1 QCAASNIA
9 TGFAVRS
16 TSGKLPIRR
25 LTVQR
30 GCLLLPRFQ
39 RSPHKP
45 PSGPVYNLNGTLRST
60 GTRTSMN
67 RHSSH
72 RPILLFTLAVFTS
85 LAGCTT
91 KTVQTAPMFV
101 ARVVVAKA
109 VQKTVPVDLTAIG
122 SAEAF
127 TNVSIKA
134 QVNAV
139 LNEVH
144 VKEGQFVKKGD
155 LLFTLDAR
163 PFEAALAQ
171 AQATLARDKAQA
183 ELNRTEAD
191 RYSALYKAG
200 VAAKEQLDQMQAN
213 ADAQQAAV
221 RADEAAV
228 QSAQLQLDY
237 CKIYA
242 PTDGRLGGNQVYPGN
257 IVKQNDVP
265 VLIVLNQITP
275 IFVDFSVPEQYF
287 APVEKFMG
295 KGALRVEATPYGDT
309 VAETGT
315 LTFVDNTVDNTTG
328 TIKLKAR
335 FENTDHRLWPGQ
347 FSTVLLRLAQD
358 EDATVVPSQAVQ
370 TGTRGD
376 YIYVVKSDSTVE
388 QRPVKVARTVGPD
401 AVISSGIRPG
411 ETVVTDGQMRLIPDM
426 KVEVVSTPSGN

>member
-1 QCAASNIA
+1 
-9 TGFAVRS
+9 
-16 TSGKLPIRR
+16 
-25 LTVQR
+25 
-30 GCLLLPRFQ
+30 
-39 RSPHKP
+39 
-45 PSGPVYNLNGTLRST
+45 
-60 GTRTSMN
+60 MN
-67 RHSSH
+67 RNPSH
-72 RPILLFTLAVFTS
+72 RPPLLFTLAMLAL

-91 KTVQTAPMFV
+91 KTVQTAPMFA

-155 LLFTLDAR
+155 LLFSLDAR
-163 PFEAALAQ
+163 PFEATLAQ
-171 AQATLARDKAQA
+171 AQAMLARDKAQA

-191 RYSALYKAG
+191 RYAALYKAG

-221 RADEAAV
+221 RADDAAV

-242 PTDGRLGGNQVYPGN
+242 PTDGRLGAIQVYPGN

-287 APVEKFMG
+287 APVEKFM
-295 KGALRVEATPYGDT
+295 RCV
-309 VAETGT
+309 
-315 LTFVDNTVDNTTG
+315 
-328 TIKLKAR
+328 
-335 FENTDHRLWPGQ
+335 
-347 FSTVLLRLAQD
+347 
-358 EDATVVPSQAVQ
+358 
-370 TGTRGD
+370 
-376 YIYVVKSDSTVE
+376 
-388 QRPVKVARTVGPD
+388 
-401 AVISSGIRPG
+401 
-411 ETVVTDGQMRLIPDM
+411 
-426 KVEVVSTPSGN
+426 

>member
-1 QCAASNIA
+1 MNKAH
-9 TGFAVRS
+9 T
-16 TSGKLPIRR
+16 
-25 LTVQR
+25 
-30 GCLLLPRFQ
+30 Q
-39 RSPHKP
+39 RS
-45 PSGPVYNLNGTLRST
+45 
-60 GTRTSMN
+60 
-67 RHSSH
+67 
-72 RPILLFTLAVFTS
+72 ILLGVLAA
-85 LAGCTT
+85 LAFAGGCTT
-91 KTVQTAPMFV
+91 RTAQTAPMFA

-109 VQKTVPVDLTAIG
+109 VRKSVPINLTAIG
-122 SAEAF
+122 SAESF

-139 LNEVH
+139 LEEIH

-171 AQATLARDKAQA
+171 AQAMLARDKAQA

-228 QSAQLQLDY
+228 QAAQLQVEY

-242 PTDGRLGGNQVYPGN
+242 PTDGRLGALQVYPGN

-265 VLIVLNQITP
+265 VLIVINQISP

-287 APVEKFMG
+287 SPVENFMA
-295 KGALRVEATPYGDT
+295 KGPLHVQATPYG
-309 VAETGT
+309 ETKTEDGT
-315 LTFVDNTVDNTTG
+315 LTFVDNSVDNTTG

-335 FENTDHRLWPGQ
+335 FENVDSRLWPGQ
-347 FSTVLLRLAQD
+347 FSTVLLRL
-358 EDATVVPSQAVQ
+358 
-370 TGTRGD
+370 
-376 YIYVVKSDSTVE
+376 
-388 QRPVKVARTVGPD
+388 
-401 AVISSGIRPG
+401 
-411 ETVVTDGQMRLIPDM
+411 
-426 KVEVVSTPSGN
+426 

>member
-1 QCAASNIA
+1 MNSN
-9 TGFAVRS
+9 
-16 TSGKLPIRR
+16 P
-25 LTVQR
+25 
-30 GCLLLPRFQ
+30 
-39 RSPHKP
+39 
-45 PSGPVYNLNGTLRST
+45 
-60 GTRTSMN
+60 
-67 RHSSH
+67 SH
-72 RPILLFTLAVFTS
+72 RPTLLFTLAILAM

-91 KTVQTAPMFV
+91 KTVQTAPMFA

-109 VQKTVPVDLTAIG
+109 VQKTVPIDLTAIG
-122 SAEAF
+122 SADAF

-144 VKEGQFVKKGD
+144 IKEGQFVKKGD
-155 LLFTLDAR
+155 LLFTLDGR

-183 ELNRTEAD
+183 QLNRTEAD
-191 RYSALYKAG
+191 RYAALYKAG
-200 VAAKEQLDQMQAN
+200 VAAKEQLDQMDAN

-221 RADEAAV
+221 HADEAAV

-242 PTDGRLGGNQVYPGN
+242 PTDGRLGAIQVYPGN

-265 VLIVLNQITP
+265 ILIVINQISP
-275 IFVDFSVPEQYF
+275 IFVDFAVPEQYF
-287 APVEKFMG
+287 APIEKFMG
-295 KGALRVEATPYGDT
+295 KGTLHVEATPYGDT

-376 YIYVVKSDSTVE
+376 FIYVVKSDSTVE
-388 QRPVKVARTVGPD
+388 QRPVKVARTVGGD
-401 AVISSGIRPG
+401 AVIASGIQPG
-411 ETVVTDGQMRLIPDM
+411 ETVVTDGQLRLIPDM
-426 KVEVVSTPSGN
+426 KVEIVSTPAGT